1 MASRPRPTAGPSK
14 RSSRS
19 SESIRTK
26 LTGRWRLVS
35 YTARPDQGAE
45 IYPLGAAA
53 KGVLDYSREGNV
65 SVHIMGERYFAYYG
79 YYSVD
84 EDARTV
90 THHLELCS
98 DRNLAGASNLRHIA
112 LEGARL
118 VLSGSMELDGK
129 AHTIRVVWERQA
141 E

>member
-1 MASRPRPTAGPSK
+1 MGSPRRPTAG
-14 RSSRS
+14 RSRQS
-19 SESIRTK
+19 SLSSGSTRKK

-35 YTARPDQGAE
+35 YTARPERGE
-45 IYPLGAAA
+45 EVYPLGAAA
-53 KGVLDYSREGNV
+53 KGVLNYSREGNV

-79 YYSVD
+79 YYTVD
-84 EDARTV
+84 EKARTV

-98 DRNLAGASNLRHIA
+98 DRDLAGASNLRHIA

>member
-1 MASRPRPTAGPSK
+1 MASRPRPTAGPSR

-19 SESIRTK
+19 SGSIAK
-26 LTGRWRLVS
+26 ELTGRWRLVS
-35 YTARPDQGAE
+35 YTARPERGKE
-45 IYPLGAAA
+45 VYPLGAGA

-79 YYSVD
+79 YYTVD
-84 EDARTV
+84 EKAGTV

-98 DRNLAGASNLRHIA
+98 DHNLAGASSLRHIA

-118 VLSGSMELDGK
+118 VLSGPMELDGK
-129 AHTIRVVWERQA
+129 QHTIRVVWERHA
-141 E
+141 V